1 VDDLD
6 IRPLTTDLWDSFAA
20 WFGSRDASS
29 DSRWCWCAYWRMRGL
44 SWSNS
49 TADDNR
55 ALLRDLVSESPGAGL
70 APGLVALRGGR
81 PVGWVSLGP
90 RESFDRLEHAQLLA
104 RVDDKPVWSIVCFVV
119 ARSERGRGI
128 ATALLDAAIEYA
140 RKQGATLVE
149 SYPVD
154 AAEGRIPAASA
165 YTGPATMFERAGF
178 EVVATRHWNAKTRR
192 RRIMRRGVAQPTS
205 TAIRPADG

>member
-1 VDDLD
+1 MDDLD
-6 IRPLTTDLWDSFAA
+6 IRPLTADLWDSFAG

-29 DSRWCWCAYWRMRGL
+29 DSRWCWCAYWRKRGL

-55 ALLRDLVSESPGAGL
+55 SVLRDLVPASPDASL
-70 APGLVALRGGR
+70 APGLVALRGER

-128 ATALLDAAIEYA
+128 ATALLKAAVEYA
-140 RKQGATLVE
+140 RDQGATLVE

-165 YTGPATMFERAGF
+165 YTGAATMFERAGF
-178 EVVATRHWNAKTRR
+178 EVVATRRWNAKTRP
-192 RRIMRRGVAQPTS
+192 RRIMRRAIARPRR
-205 TAIRPADG
+205 TAPGPADG